1 MATSGTVG
9 NTVISTVKLIE
20 KALRRCGLS
29 PASAT
34 AETIET
40 AKEDLYMLL
49 MSMSNRGL
57 NLWCIDSQTVPL
69 VAGQAVYVLPPGT
82 TDVLNLNLATPV
94 GDGSFRDL
102 PVTPLNRD
110 DYASLPNKAAQSAVP
125 INYYFEKLREPQITL
140 WPVPSDASKHL
151 VVYRYRAIQDVG
163 EIGDE
168 LDIPARW
175 LEAITWHL
183 ALRLAFELPEV
194 KAERVTLVQSMAQS
208 MTLEVEGGETDSA
221 PTYFAPNI
229 GCYTR

>member
-1 MATSGTVG
+1 
-9 NTVISTVKLIE
+9 
-20 KALRRCGLS
+20 
-29 PASAT
+29 
-34 AETIET
+34 
-40 AKEDLYMLL
+40 MLM

-69 VAGQAVYVLPPGT
+69 VAGQAVYVLPSGT
-82 TDVLNLNLATPV
+82 TDVLNLNLATPI
-94 GDGSFRDL
+94 GDGIFRDL
-102 PVTPLNRD
+102 PITALNRD
-110 DYASLPNKAAQSAVP
+110 DYSSLPDKTVQSAVP

-140 WPVPSDASKHL
+140 WPVPNDATKHL

-168 LDIPARW
+168 LDIPSRW
-175 LEAITWHL
+175 LEAVTWHL